1 MKPAALLAHVLVVFG
16 LLLMSPATAQD
27 RPEPEAA
34 TGESRKQLV
43 QAEDY
48 MVSAADPRAVDAGV
62 AMLEA
67 GGSAMDAMVAVQMML
82 GLVEPQSSGLGGGAF
97 LVHYDSQSDELTT
110 LEGRETAP
118 AAADGALFLDAEGEP
133 LPFWDAVV
141 GGRSVGT
148 PGIPALMQA
157 AHERWG
163 RLPWADLFE
172 PAIDKAREGFAVG
185 PRLAGLLDGGTA
197 ERLRSYPTARDYF
210 FPDGEALQEGDIRNN
225 PALAETLARLARQG
239 ADAFYTGRL
248 AEDIVQTVQDVDD
261 NPGLLSRQDLED
273 YAVKER
279 PPVCHPYRT
288 YRVCGMGPPSSG
300 ALTVGQI
307 LGLLEHFNLAG
318 MDLATARPWHLFAE
332 ASKLAYADRNR
343 YIADSDFVEV
353 PVRGLLDPAYLTARA
368 QLISQDKAMAA
379 PAQPGNPPWH
389 VGPRP
394 GRDGSRELPGTS
406 HVSIVDAE
414 GNVASMTTTIE
425 SAFGSQLMTGGFL
438 LNNELT
444 DFSFTPEDEAGRP
457 VANRVQPGKRPRSSM
472 APTIVFDGNGRPVL
486 AVGSPG
492 GVRIIPY
499 VAQALMGFVDW
510 NLDAQQITEMAH
522 VSNMNGTTWLEAD
535 TPAENWQGVLEDLGH
550 DVDVSAH
557 TSGLQT
563 IAISP
568 DSLSGGADPRRD
580 GTAGG
585 E

>member
-1 MKPAALLAHVLVVFG
+1 MKPSVLLALPLLAG
-16 LLLMSPATAQD
+16 LLLGAPALAQD
-27 RPEPEAA
+27 RPAPEVA
-34 TGESRKQLV
+34 TGESVKQLV
-43 QAEDY
+43 RTDSY
-48 MVSAADPRAVDAGV
+48 MVSAADPRAVEAGV
-62 AMLEA
+62 AMLED
-67 GGSAMDAMVAVQMML
+67 GGSALDALVATQMML

-97 LVHYDSQSDELTT
+97 LVYYDNETEELTT

-118 AAADGALFLDAEGEP
+118 SAADGTLFLDERGQP
-133 LPFWDAVV
+133 LPFWEAVV

-163 RLPWADLFE
+163 RLPWADLFA
-172 PAIDKAREGFAVG
+172 PAIDQAREGFAVG
-185 PRLAGLLDGGTA
+185 PRLAGMLEADTA
-197 ERLRSYPTARDYF
+197 ARLRSYPAARDYF
-210 FPDGEALQEGDIRNN
+210 FPGGTALKEGQIRDN
-225 PALAETLARLARQG
+225 PQLAETLSALARES
-239 ADAFYTGRL
+239 AKAFYTGPI
-248 AEDIVQTVQDVDD
+248 AEEIVRTVQSVPDT
-261 NPGLLSRQDLED
+261 PGLLSQQDLAD
-273 YAVKER
+273 YEVKER

-318 MDLATARPWHLFAE
+318 MDPASARPWHLFAE
-332 ASKLAYADRNR
+332 AGKLAFADRNR
-343 YIADSDFVEV
+343 YIADSDYVDV

-368 QLISQDKAMAA
+368 QLISQDKAMDT

-389 VGPRP
+389 EGPRP

-406 HVSIVDAE
+406 HISIVDAE

-444 DFSFTPEDEAGRP
+444 DFSFEAEDETGRR

-472 APTIVFDGNGRPVL
+472 APTIVFDGEENPVL

-499 VAQALMGFVDW
+499 VAQAIMGFVDW
-510 NLDAQQITEMAH
+510 ELDAQQITRLAH
-522 VSNMNGTTWLEAD
+522 VSNMNGTTWLEAN
-535 TPAENWQGVLEDLGH
+535 TQAENWQQKLEGLGH
-550 DVDVSAH
+550 EVEVSAH

-563 IAISP
+563 IVLSR
-568 DSLSGGADPRRD
+568 DGLSGGADPRRD

-585 E
+585 K

>member
-1 MKPAALLAHVLVVFG
+1 MKPVGLLAHLLLVFG
-16 LLLMSPATAQD
+16 LFLVPHATAQD
-27 RPEPEAA
+27 RPAPEAA

-48 MVSAADPRAVDAGV
+48 MVSAADPRAVEAGV

-97 LVHYDSQSDELTT
+97 LVHYDSGSDSLTT

-118 AAADGALFLDAEGEP
+118 AAADGGLFLDDQGAP

-148 PGIPALMQA
+148 PGTPALMQT

-163 RLPWADLFE
+163 RLPWAELFE
-172 PAIDKAREGFAVG
+172 PAITAAREGFEVG
-185 PRLAGLLDGGTA
+185 PRLAGLLEGGTA
-197 ERLRSYPTARDYF
+197 ERLRSYPAARDYF
-210 FPDGEALQEGDIRNN
+210 FPEGTALQEGELRNN
-225 PALAETLARLARQG
+225 PALADTLAILAREG
-239 ADAFYTGRL
+239 AKAFYEG
-248 AEDIVQTVQDVDD
+248 DIARQLVETVQTAEG
-261 NPGLLSRQDLED
+261 NPGLLSLED
-273 YAVKER
+273 LAGYEVKER
-279 PPVCHPYRT
+279 PPVCHPYRA

-307 LGLLEHFNLAG
+307 LGLLEHFDLAG
-318 MDLATARPWHLFAE
+318 LAPTTAQPWHLFAE

-343 YIADSDFVEV
+343 YIADSDFVSV
-353 PVRGLLDPAYLTARA
+353 PVRGLLDPAYLTTRA
-368 QLISQDKAMAA
+368 QSISPDSTLET

-389 VGPRP
+389 KGQRP

-406 HVSIVDAE
+406 HVSIVDGE

-472 APTIVFDGNGRPVL
+472 APTILFDAQESPVL

-499 VAQALMGFVDW
+499 VAQAIMGFVDW
-510 NLDAQQITEMAH
+510 GLDAQQITEMAH
-522 VSNMNGTTWLEAD
+522 VSNMNGTTWLEAE
-535 TPAENWQGVLEDLGH
+535 TPAEKWREALEDLGH
-550 DVDVSAH
+550 DVEVSAH
-557 TSGLQT
+557 TSGLQA

-568 DSLSGGADPRRD
+568 DGLSGGADPRRD

-585 E
+585 K